1 MNVKPPVTAKPSA
14 VFLVSLHLEMNRG
27 LTSLRMLLAVV
38 AAAVMAACASI
49 GRPEGGPR
57 DEAAP
62 VFVKSDPMPG
72 TLNFAGRRMTVMF
85 DENVQLDDP
94 TSKIVVSP
102 PQKQPPKI
110 SASGRRVTVDFID
123 TLLPDM
129 TYTVDFA
136 DAVKDLNEGNVLDG
150 FALDFSTGGSIDT
163 LSISGMVFEARNLEP
178 AQGMIVGVYNAAAF
192 TDTTLTTL
200 PLERITK
207 TSQTGVFTVRN
218 LAPGNYR
225 IFALNDLNRDYH
237 WDRSEDVAF
246 YDVELRPEALPA
258 EYTDTIAGSD
268 GLDSVVTVAGVR
280 YVPDDVLL
288 TWFNENYSP
297 RYLLKNERPERR
309 RLELIFSAAADSA
322 TQLTIAE
329 GPHAGAPLS
338 RFAVTETSAGLDT
351 ITVWL
356 TDTTVM
362 AADTLRLSARY
373 QFTDSTD
380 QLSWRTDTI
389 PFILRGQRKKP
400 AKEKAVADTAAPKLE
415 FISFSPQTGSSQDL
429 NMPLAFKAGTPIARI
444 DSAGVRLE
452 MVDDSLL
459 IPVAA
464 PPLSLRDSLN
474 LREFTL
480 KMDWKPST
488 RYRLTIDSAAVTD
501 VYGLHNKPIVHEF
514 TTKGLDDYSALF
526 FNIVGL
532 PDSVTA
538 VVELLRGDDPE
549 RRAATVNGTAAL
561 EYITPGTYYARLFID
576 RNGNGEWDTGSIA
589 GQRQPE
595 EVVYFPKKLNLKKNW
610 DVEQT
615 WNIYETPVDLQKP
628 ADIKK
633 NKPKLTPA
641 QQREANKKG
650 KQNGYDDED
659 DEDDMMW
666 NTNDPFSQNPAIM
679 RRTR

>member
-110 SASGRRVTVDFID
+110 SASGRRVTVDFTD

-150 FALDFSTGGSIDT
+150 FALDFSTGSSIDT

-218 LAPGNYR
+218 LAPGSYR

-538 VVELLRGDDPE
+538 VVELLKKD
-549 RRAATVNGTAAL
+549 
-561 EYITPGTYYARLFID
+561 
-576 RNGNGEWDTGSIA
+576 GE
-589 GQRQPE
+589 
-595 EVVYFPKKLNLKKNW
+595 
-610 DVEQT
+610 
-615 WNIYETPVDLQKP
+615 
-628 ADIKK
+628 
-633 NKPKLTPA
+633 
-641 QQREANKKG
+641 
-650 KQNGYDDED
+650 
-659 DEDDMMW
+659 
-666 NTNDPFSQNPAIM
+666 
-679 RRTR
+679 